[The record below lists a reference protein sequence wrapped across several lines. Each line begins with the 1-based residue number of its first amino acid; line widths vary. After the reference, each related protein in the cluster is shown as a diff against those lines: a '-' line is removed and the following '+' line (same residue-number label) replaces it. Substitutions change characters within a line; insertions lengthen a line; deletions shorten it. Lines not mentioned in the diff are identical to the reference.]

1 MQLAARPYLAA
12 GVSLLGAGAIAI
24 SPVAPPMPDITVPA
38 ISSAQVNLS
47 AATDPIQAYI
57 DLFTNV
63 FTNVQDRIGDE
74 LADPAPILQQIVAN
88 QVASATSVGTALAAA
103 AQSLGTALDPSN
115 PAGLPAAYQAA
126 FEMFLDGDI
135 TGAVAKAWSATL
147 VSAFGLLPALTAIQ
161 NAVAQ
166 PFQNLAKVVS
176 DPTIVFL
183 PAVGLLVP
191 IYSTLTAAANV
202 GQEIVDAAK
211 GGDPL
216 GVVNAM
222 ISGPAVIGDAI
233 INEGLLGSGGLVAL
247 LRNLREQIATDITP
261 PAAIT
266 AAGALAAPQAKA
278 TTVTLAVAP
287 QKPAIAPAAAP
298 AEAAPAENTQAEN
311 APAAED
317 SPAADASAN
326 AGTPV
331 VKESIKAEPGKTLST
346 KRPTSAKQVREGVQG
361 AVKNV
366 TDGLKK
372 AAEGLSGKSTGKHA
386 KAGGASSSG
395 ASGASSS
402 GAA

>member
-12 GVSLLGAGAIAI
+12 GVSLIGAGAIAM

-211 GGDPL
+211 AGDPL

-266 AAGALAAPQAKA
+266 AAGALAAAPQAKA
-278 TTVTLAVAP
+278 TTVTLDVAP
-287 QKPAIAPAAAP
+287 QKPAIAPGAAP

-317 SPAADASAN
+317 SPADASAN

-331 VKESIKAEPGKTLST
+331 VKDSVKAEPGKTLST
-346 KRPTSAKQVREGVQG
+346 KRSTSAKQVREGVQG

-372 AAEGLSGKSTGKHA
+372 AAEGLSGKGSTK
-386 KAGGASSSG
+386 KSSGGSSSSG
-395 ASGASSS
+395 AGAGSHD
-402 GAA
+402 GA

>member
-12 GVSLLGAGAIAI
+12 GVSLIGAGAIAI

-135 TGAVAKAWSATL
+135 TGAVATAWSATL
-147 VSAFGLLPALTAIQ
+147 ISAFGLLPALTAVQ

-211 GGDPL
+211 AGDPL
-216 GVVNAM
+216 GVVKAM

-266 AAGALAAPQAKA
+266 AAGALAAAPQAKA
-278 TTVTLAVAP
+278 TTVTLDVAP

-298 AEAAPAENTQAEN
+298 TEAAPAENTQAEN
-311 APAAED
+311 TPAAED
-317 SPAADASAN
+317 STAADASAN

-346 KRPTSAKQVREGVQG
+346 KRSTSAKQVREGVQG

-372 AAEGLSGKSTGKHA
+372 AAEGLSGKSSTK
-386 KAGGASSSG
+386 KSSGGSSSSG
-395 ASGASSS
+395 AGAGSHG
-402 GAA
+402 GA